1 MSKRR
6 VLKLAGVASALL
18 VMCLPILFWPAE
30 ETGAGVSRGS
40 ETKITVPP
48 VVLVPVTLPAAGDGS
63 TITQAGD
70 SSGPGADA
78 EAGSETASE
87 TASETTGALTGA
99 ATDAVTSAA
108 ASEITSEITI
118 AAVGDIMMHEDLLS
132 SAWDAAEKHYDFAPL
147 LAPVAPY
154 LQNADYA
161 VCSLETRLAGAQAG
175 YSGDPLMNSPAVL
188 ARALADAGV
197 DLAATAND
205 HSLDWGWQG
214 ILGTLGRLDAVGI
227 AHVGT
232 YATSQQ
238 KKTPFIVDIQG
249 IKVAFLN
256 YTSQLGG
263 LDLPA
268 GREGYAV
275 NLLTADAVAEEAM
288 MARMY
293 GADVVIALLHY
304 GTEYQREPTSEQV
317 EVSEGSAEVQGLL
330 SRGVDVILGSNPHV
344 VQPIVKVLQ
353 YSNLRPT
360 DTYVAYSLGNFLSA
374 QRWQYTDSGLI
385 AYIRIEKRG
394 LQTDVTGIRYLPV
407 YVQETGDELAEY
419 RILPVLPWLYPATD
433 TTITA
438 EDETR
443 MDQVWEELSALLYRP
458 DEGIVPVSPV
468 DLGIQQ

>member
-1 MSKRR
+1 M
-6 VLKLAGVASALL
+6 
-18 VMCLPILFWPAE
+18 
-30 ETGAGVSRGS
+30 
-40 ETKITVPP
+40 
-48 VVLVPVTLPAAGDGS
+48 TLPAAGDGS
-63 TITQAGD
+63 ATTQTGD
-70 SSGPGADA
+70 SSGPGPDA
-78 EAGSETASE
+78 EAGSPVTSPVTSE
-87 TASETTGALTGA
+87 VTGAVNS
-99 ATDAVTSAA
+99 DITSD
-108 ASEITSEITI
+108 ITSEITI

-154 LQNADYA
+154 LQIADYT
-161 VCSLETRLAGAQAG
+161 VCNLETRLAGAQAG
-175 YSGDPLMNSPAVL
+175 YSGDPLMNSPAAL

-197 DLAATAND
+197 DLAATANS

-214 ILGTLGRLDAVGI
+214 IVGTLDRLDAVGI

-263 LDLPA
+263 LDPPA

-275 NLLTADAVAEEAM
+275 NLLTVDAVAEEAM

-353 YSNLRPT
+353 YSNLRPN
-360 DTYVAYSLGNFLSA
+360 DTY
-374 QRWQYTDSGLI
+374 
-385 AYIRIEKRG
+385 RG
-394 LQTDVTGIRYLPV
+394 LLAGQLPV
-407 YVQETGDELAEY
+407 GATLAIYGQRSDSLHPHREAGPPDG
-419 RILPVLPWLYPATD
+419 RD
-433 TTITA
+433 
-438 EDETR
+438 R
-443 MDQVWEELSALLYRP
+443 DQVPARVRAG
-458 DEGIVPVSPV
+458 DGRRAGRV
-468 DLGIQQ
+468 

>member
-18 VMCLPILFWPAE
+18 VMCLPILLWPAE
-30 ETGAGVSRGS
+30 ETGAGVSGGS

-63 TITQAGD
+63 AITQTGD
-70 SSGPGADA
+70 SSGPGPDA
-78 EAGSETASE
+78 EASSPVTSPVTSEV
-87 TASETTGALTGA
+87 TGAVNS
-99 ATDAVTSAA
+99 DITSD
-108 ASEITSEITI
+108 ITSEITI

-197 DLAATAND
+197 DLAATANN

-268 GREGYAV
+268 GREGYAI

-353 YSNLRPT
+353 YSNLRPN
-360 DTYVAYSLGNFLSA
+360 DTYLAYSLGNFLSA

-385 AYIRIEKRG
+385 AYIHIEKRG

-407 YVQETGDELAEY
+407 YVQETADEPAEY